1 MQAAYGDAVNVAGI
15 NTDFRS
21 YEKNRK
27 RGKTHMSFSIE
38 KRPLLLA
45 GVLVILGALIVITP
59 WYIFSVCEAKGV
71 TSHQMSKM
79 SSTEGSDQ
87 PAGMSAGTIM
97 RCGYTARAEAAVG
110 ALVILAGL
118 TLIALPERDSRK
130 ALGIIGIGLGVVT
143 VLVPTFLIGVCTA
156 PDAPCRIGTL
166 PALIILGILT
176 IIAGIILVFF
186 RDNPSPSTN

>member
-1 MQAAYGDAVNVAGI
+1 
-15 NTDFRS
+15 
-21 YEKNRK
+21 
-27 RGKTHMSFSIE
+27 MSFSIE

-59 WYIFSVCEAKGV
+59 WYIFPVCEAKGV

-130 ALGIIGIGLGVVT
+130 AQGFSSIRAMTRTSAAAFISPTRARSWRSSACARVWAT
-143 VLVPTFLIGVCTA
+143 VPAPTRRAAWGWL
-156 PDAPCRIGTL
+156 
-166 PALIILGILT
+166 
-176 IIAGIILVFF
+176 
-186 RDNPSPSTN
+186 